1 MNILCISEVLFLVFL
16 SKSFATNLGTR
27 AGPWDNRG
35 NRDGFYLDESE
46 GSAGWLRPSADNYQS
61 GNGGLYDRDDEDSA
75 RFPFDDHSGDGSL
88 IVDSNNNRGLS
99 ECEKLYKKVSDQK
112 LVGAY
117 VPRCTN
123 TGDFDALQCHSSSGD
138 CWCVNKMGQRIP
150 NSGISPGAPPP
161 RCDDY
166 DREIIYPVESR
177 PVGQFPP
184 SAGNTQPPPRLGG
197 GTRDS
202 AWNPPGGDEDK
213 PGVSIDVMFSTSKAP
228 AQTAG
233 GKYPIVKSEGLAW
246 NQPFVLAGIIGGAVV
261 GLLCA
266 VLLVMFIVYRMR
278 KKDEGS
284 YSLDEKKY
292 HQVPHKEYYA

>member
-1 MNILCISEVLFLVFL
+1 MNILYISEILLLAFL
-16 SKSFATNLGTR
+16 SKSFATNLGSWT
-27 AGPWDNRG
+27 GTWDNRG
-35 NRDGFYLDESE
+35 NRDGLYLDETE
-46 GSAGWLRPSADNYQS
+46 GSAGGLRPSDDNYQS
-61 GNGGLYDRDDEDSA
+61 GNGGLDDEDSA
-75 RFPFDDHSGDGSL
+75 HDNSGDGSL
-88 IVDSNNNRGLS
+88 IVDNNRGLS
-99 ECEKLYKKVSDQK
+99 ECERLYKKVSEQK

-117 VPRCTN
+117 IPRCTN
-123 TGDFDALQCHSSSGD
+123 TGDYDAMQCHSSSGS

-150 NSGISPGAPPP
+150 GSANKVGDPPLK
-161 RCDDY
+161 CDEY
-166 DREIIYPVESR
+166 DRERIYPSESK

-184 SAGNTQPPPRLGG
+184 VVGNTQPPWSGVDNRG
-197 GTRDS
+197 
-202 AWNPPGGDEDK
+202 PGEDVIEDK
-213 PGVSIDVMFSTSKAP
+213 PGVSIDVLSSTAKAP
-228 AQTAG
+228 AQTE
-233 GKYPIVKSEGLAW
+233 GKLMKGEGLAW